1 MPRMGMSF
9 AAYFPFLAKI
19 PFEIYDNSY
28 LEGFSRFAI
37 IRPMID
43 LVMDLCALCAV
54 QLGFGSLRLGRLLLA
69 EAVLAICTLLAAVLG
84 PPGAIA
90 EIAVCLICASVLT
103 GARRPLQAA
112 EAAVC
117 LLCAFSASAG
127 LAALGGNAV
136 PIAPMGA
143 AALLLLVRR
152 RRNIR
157 FRWNVE
163 LYVELNGRGDVFPA
177 LIDTGNRLR
186 DHRSGLPVLIVEAA
200 AVPNF
205 AAAAD
210 RLDPSRAR
218 VLPFGVLGSSGEL
231 RCFRPDRV
239 EILTD
244 STSPVPAPACLVAP
258 FPGRIPGPT
267 RALAPPTFADA
278 AQPAHILPDGFYFR
292 SRRFRHGVFKRP
304 AIHLR
309 SGRSVSE
316 GIGLLHRGK

>member
-1 MPRMGMSF
+1 
-9 AAYFPFLAKI
+9 
-19 PFEIYDNSY
+19 
-28 LEGFSRFAI
+28 
-37 IRPMID
+37 MID

-69 EAVLAICTLLAAVLG
+69 EAVLAACTLLAAVLG

-90 EIAVCLICASVLT
+90 QIAVCLLCASVLT
-103 GARRPLQAA
+103 DARRPLQAA

-117 LLCAFSASAG
+117 LLCAFSAAAG
-127 LAALGGNAV
+127 LAALNGGKRSALL
-136 PIAPMGA
+136 APLGA
-143 AALLLLVRR
+143 LAFLLLVRR

-163 LYVELNGRGDVFPA
+163 LYVELDGAGDVFPA

-186 DHRSGLPVLIVEAA
+186 DRRSGLPVLIVEAS

-210 RLDPSRAR
+210 RLDPSQSR
-218 VLPFGVLGSSGEL
+218 VLPFGVLGSFGEL

-239 EILTD
+239 EILMD
-244 STSPVPAPACLVAP
+244 RFSPVSAPACLVAP

-267 RALAPPTFADA
+267 RALAPPEFADA
-278 AQPAHILPDGFYFR
+278 VSPAHILPDGINFR

-309 SGRSVSE
+309 SGRSISE